1 MTTRHTT
8 RRGIIFMILAQICF
22 VGAWSAVKHVGQ
34 RLPLFEVLF
43 FRGFFSLII
52 LLPATLWRARTLHVK
67 SKKMVFLRSFFGYIA
82 MILSFYA
89 IINMEMGDA
98 ASLFNTLPIF
108 VALLAPPLLREPFG
122 RKQFIFIITAFAGI
136 LMILKPTSG
145 IVQTMSVYALLA
157 GFISSISMICI
168 RKIHE
173 KDSSWVIALYFTIFT
188 AIASAPMAIAT
199 YIPPTPTEWALL
211 GFVGFM
217 ISLAQ
222 IFLTKAYKLG
232 EAATIAPFNYT
243 FVIGSYI
250 TGLMIF
256 SEMPDAISIGGA
268 CVIVGSGIAIML
280 TAPKRQSPPGATPAT
295 RI

>member
-1 MTTRHTT
+1 MTQPHYLTPFKCCRPACTSTASRTIRKKTVHLHHNGFCRHTNDIET
-8 RRGIIFMILAQICF
+8 DIRHRSND
-22 VGAWSAVKHVGQ
+22 VG
-34 RLPLFEVLF
+34 
-43 FRGFFSLII
+43 
-52 LLPATLWRARTLHVK
+52 
-67 SKKMVFLRSFFGYIA
+67 
-82 MILSFYA
+82 LS
-89 IINMEMGDA
+89 
-98 ASLFNTLPIF
+98 T
-108 VALLAPPLLREPFG
+108 
-122 RKQFIFIITAFAGI
+122 
-136 LMILKPTSG
+136 
-145 IVQTMSVYALLA
+145 LLA

-250 TGLMIF
+250 TGLLIF
-256 SEMPDAISIGGA
+256 SEIPDAISVRT
-268 CVIVGSGIAIML
+268 CVIVGSGMAIML